1 MCGVTVVTFS
11 VLCLFFLFMEDD
23 IFKRKKEKK
32 SSIETASEMT
42 ETSATSLTHYTA
54 VRSGKENCLLNP
66 DSHVCSRKKRL
77 SSLGEVAATSNYSVQ
92 TFKTDRRRRQKC
104 PSVVFF

>member
-66 DSHVCSRKKRL
+66 DSHVCSRKKKALKSR
-77 SSLGEVAATSNYSVQ
+77 GGRCDVQ
-92 TFKTDRRRRQKC
+92 LFSANIQN
-104 PSVVFF
+104 